1 MGGVVKSKDKQFI
14 AKVTA
19 KREFS
24 MLTQGKFDFWKGN
37 IYLILQCYEVVRI
50 LLDIPWKLSEDRLLV
65 NLY

>member
-1 MGGVVKSKDKQFI
+1 MFKKQAFTVRWGGRFKSKDKQFI

-37 IYLILQCYEVVRI
+37 IYLILQCYEVVEI
-50 LLDIPWKLSEDRLLV
+50 LLDLLES
-65 NLY
+65 